1 MRKIVCEYGI
11 HYTCFSLD
19 AKVLFSKFLQPIQ
32 ELENKRE
39 MALAAAFNWMPW
51 LALGDVANVGQLTG
65 LNAVQLIGMIIRA
78 ANNARMHKKNCR
90 QFAQH
95 LKLISNLLEQLS
107 FSELTKREETREP
120 LALFEESLRKA
131 VVLVESCRDKS
142 YLYLV
147 AMGWVYVNK
156 FREYED
162 EIDKYLKLIPLIS
175 LVEDSRK
182 KLKAIEKD
190 RKPYTLEN
198 DELKV
203 QESLLK
209 RDLSRKNSSSLSRKD
224 SSRLSRQLSKRYPG
238 LPLTEALRTENE
250 MLRNELQ
257 VMKARMEVQHCNVIE
272 RLIEV
277 TENENLPT

>member
-1 MRKIVCEYGI
+1 VCEYGI
-11 HYTCFSLD
+11 HYTSFSLD

-32 ELENKRE
+32 EQENQRE

-51 LALGDVANVGQLTG
+51 LALGDVANIGQLTG

-175 LVEDSRK
+175 LVEDSRVS
-182 KLKAIEKD
+182 LSSFLYIPLYPLHCNTC
-190 RKPYTLEN
+190 RGIYFLGFLSFQTLLCN
-198 DELKV
+198 LYFDCVTCSML
-203 QESLLK
+203 
-209 RDLSRKNSSSLSRKD
+209 SSSHSCVDNLH
-224 SSRLSRQLSKRYPG
+224 P
-238 LPLTEALRTENE
+238 LPKG
-250 MLRNELQ
+250 Q
-257 VMKARMEVQHCNVIE
+257 FS
-272 RLIEV
+272 
-277 TENENLPT
+277 

>member
-1 MRKIVCEYGI
+1 
-11 HYTCFSLD
+11 
-19 AKVLFSKFLQPIQ
+19 
-32 ELENKRE
+32 

-156 FREYED
+156 FREYEE

-175 LVEDSRK
+175 LVEDSRVS
-182 KLKAIEKD
+182 LSSFL
-190 RKPYTLEN
+190 YTL
-198 DELKV
+198 L
-203 QESLLK
+203 
-209 RDLSRKNSSSLSRKD
+209 
-224 SSRLSRQLSKRYPG
+224 YP
-238 LPLTEALRTENE
+238 L
-250 MLRNELQ
+250 
-257 VMKARMEVQHCNVIE
+257 HCNTCSRIYFPGF
-272 RLIEV
+272 LSFQTLLWNLYFDCV
-277 TENENLPT
+277 TGSMLSPSHTCVTNHLSFSLWF

>member
-1 MRKIVCEYGI
+1 MCEYGI

-19 AKVLFSKFLQPIQ
+19 SKVLFSKFLQPIQ

-175 LVEDSRK
+175 LVEDSR
-182 KLKAIEKD
+182 
-190 RKPYTLEN
+190 
-198 DELKV
+198 V
-203 QESLLK
+203 
-209 RDLSRKNSSSLSRKD
+209 SLSSFLYIPLYPLHCD
-224 SSRLSRQLSKRYPG
+224 TCSGIYFLGWRLSVLFKSMTFHDPY
-238 LPLTEALRTENE
+238 
-250 MLRNELQ
+250 MMF
-257 VMKARMEVQHCNVIE
+257 V
-272 RLIEV
+272 
-277 TENENLPT
+277 

>member
-1 MRKIVCEYGI
+1 MCEYGI
-11 HYTCFSLD
+11 HYTSFSLD
-19 AKVLFSKFLQPIQ
+19 AKVFFSKFLQPIQ
-32 ELENKRE
+32 EQENKRE

-51 LALGDVANVGQLTG
+51 LAIGDVANVGQLTG

-156 FREYED
+156 FREYEE

-250 MLRNELQ
+250 MLRKELQ
-257 VMKARMEVQHCNVIE
+257 VMKARMEVQHCTVIE

>member
-1 MRKIVCEYGI
+1 
-11 HYTCFSLD
+11 
-19 AKVLFSKFLQPIQ
+19 
-32 ELENKRE
+32 

-51 LALGDVANVGQLTG
+51 LAIGDVANVGQLTG

-175 LVEDSRK
+175 LVEDSR
-182 KLKAIEKD
+182 
-190 RKPYTLEN
+190 
-198 DELKV
+198 V
-203 QESLLK
+203 
-209 RDLSRKNSSSLSRKD
+209 SLS
-224 SSRLSRQLSKRYPG
+224 SFLYNPLYP
-238 LPLTEALRTENE
+238 L
-250 MLRNELQ
+250 
-257 VMKARMEVQHCNVIE
+257 HCNTCSGIYFLGFLSFQTLLFVLWLCHSLHVVFI
-272 RLIEV
+272 
-277 TENENLPT
+277 T

>member
-1 MRKIVCEYGI
+1 
-11 HYTCFSLD
+11 
-19 AKVLFSKFLQPIQ
+19 
-32 ELENKRE
+32 

-51 LALGDVANVGQLTG
+51 LALGDVANIGQLTG
-65 LNAVQLIGMIIRA
+65 LNAVQLIGLIIRA

-250 MLRNELQ
+250 MLRKELQ